1 MCAYSGNKVRFPPGE
16 LTPEIPIIAPMQ
28 VYKFGGASVKDAAAV
43 RNVAAIL
50 KENNFNEKVVIISAM
65 GKTTNELENVVNL
78 YYAVKPA
85 LSADRPASSAGKP
98 DWEQALDA
106 LLQKHVTV
114 MDALYSNG
122 NKEKALQDVN
132 KLVDGVRKFLKEN
145 TSRNY
150 NYIYDQV
157 VSIGEYISTTI
168 VSDYANSIGLKNTL
182 LDVKQVLFTDNAYT
196 EGKVDFAKT
205 EKCIGEKIPPLFKD
219 GFVITQG
226 FVGCTPEGFAT
237 TLGREGSDYT
247 ASIFAYSLNASRMTV
262 WKDVEGI
269 MNADPKEFP
278 DAQFISEMTYHE
290 AIEMTYYG
298 ASVIHPKTIKPI
310 QNKNIPLEVRSFVN
324 YGKKGSV
331 ISANANINFVPP
343 VIIWKRGQVL
353 LSFSAKDFSFIAE
366 DHLSMVF
373 ATFAANRLRINL
385 MQNAAISFSIAV
397 DFKKEKI
404 DSIYEQLQNEF
415 SITRNDNLSLLTIRH
430 YNPGI
435 IDKLTKDKDI
445 LLRQISRTT
454 IQLLMRE

>member
-1 MCAYSGNKVRFPPGE
+1 MKNLYTNGNF
-16 LTPEIPIIAPMQ
+16 
-28 VYKFGGASVKDAAAV
+28 DAA
-43 RNVAAIL
+43 VAD
-50 KENNFNEKVVIISAM
+50 
-65 GKTTNELENVVNL
+65 
-78 YYAVKPA
+78 VK
-85 LSADRPASSAGKP
+85 
-98 DWEQALDA
+98 
-106 LLQKHVTV
+106 
-114 MDALYSNG
+114 
-122 NKEKALQDVN
+122 
-132 KLVDGVRKFLKEN
+132 KLVDGASEFLKHN
-145 TSRNY
+145 NSRNY

-196 EGKVDFAKT
+196 EGKVEFKKT
-205 EKCIGEKIPPLFKD
+205 EEAISKKVAELVKT

-226 FVGCTPEGFAT
+226 FVGSTPEGFAC

-247 ASIFAYSLNASRMTV
+247 ASIFAYSLNAERMTV

-278 DAQFISEMTYHE
+278 DAQFLSEITYHE

-324 YGKKGSV
+324 FNKRGSV
-331 ISANANINFVPP
+331 ISANANTGFLPP
-343 VIIWKRGQVL
+343 IIIWKRNQVL

-366 DHLSMVF
+366 DHLSKVF
-373 ATFAANRLRINL
+373 STFAENRLRINM

-404 DSIYEQLQNEF
+404 DNIIEQLTPDF
-415 SITRNDNLSLLTIRH
+415 SITRNDNLSLLTVRH
-430 YNPGI
+430 YNQGI
-435 IDKLTKDKDI
+435 IDKLTLNKDV

-454 IQLLMRE
+454 IQLLVRE

>member
-1 MCAYSGNKVRFPPGE
+1 
-16 LTPEIPIIAPMQ
+16 MQ
-28 VYKFGGASVKDAAAV
+28 VYKFGGASVKDADAV
-43 RNVAAIL
+43 RNVTAIL
-50 KENNFNEKVVIISAM
+50 KENNFNEKVVVISAM
-65 GKTTNELENVVNL
+65 GKTTNAMEDVINQYYSNDAAWEKTLDGVFEKHLEIIN
-78 YYAVKPA
+78 
-85 LSADRPASSAGKP
+85 
-98 DWEQALDA
+98 
-106 LLQKHVTV
+106 
-114 MDALYSNG
+114 ALYSNG
-122 NKEKALQDVN
+122 GHDKAVADV
-132 KLVDGVRKFLKEN
+132 KVLVENVRKFLKEN
-145 TSRNY
+145 NSRNY

-157 VSIGEYISTTI
+157 VSLGEYISTTI

-196 EGKVDFAKT
+196 EGKVDFKKT
-205 EKCIGEKIPPLFKD
+205 EEAIKKKVAELTKT

-226 FVGCTPEGFAT
+226 FVGSTPEGFAT

-247 ASIFAYSLNASRMTV
+247 ASIFAYSTDAERMTV

-269 MNADPKEFP
+269 MNADPKEYKE
-278 DAQFISEMTYHE
+278 AQFLSEITYHE

-324 YGKKGSV
+324 YSKRGSI
-331 ISANANINFVPP
+331 ISANANTNFLPP
-343 VIIWKRGQVL
+343 IMIWKRQQVL

-366 DHLSMVF
+366 EHLSKVF
-373 ATFAANRLRINL
+373 ATFAENRLRINL

-404 DSIYEQLQNEF
+404 ENVIEQLQNDF
-415 SITRNDNLSLLTIRH
+415 SITRNDNLTLLTIRH
-430 YNPGI
+430 YNQGI

-445 LLRQISRTT
+445 LVRQIARTT

>member
-1 MCAYSGNKVRFPPGE
+1 
-16 LTPEIPIIAPMQ
+16 MQ

-43 RNVAAIL
+43 KNVTSIL
-50 KENNFNEKVVIISAM
+50 QQNNFNEKVVVISAM
-65 GKTTNELENVVNL
+65 GKSTNELENVINL
-78 YYAVKPA
+78 YYAGKAEWETA
-85 LSADRPASSAGKP
+85 LN
-98 DWEQALDA
+98 ALFE
-106 LLQKHVTV
+106 KHVTIIN
-114 MDALYSNG
+114 DLYG
-122 NKEKALQDVN
+122 AADKTKAIEEVK
-132 KLVDGVRKFLKEN
+132 KLIDGGAKFLKEN

-150 NYIYDQV
+150 NYIYDQI
-157 VSIGEYISTTI
+157 VSLGEYISTTI
-168 VSDYANSIGLKNTL
+168 VSDYANSIGLSNTL

-196 EGKVDFAKT
+196 EGKVDFKRTEEAISKKVTELVKT
-205 EKCIGEKIPPLFKD
+205 

-226 FVGCTPEGFAT
+226 FVGSTPEGFAT

-247 ASIFAYSLNASRMTV
+247 ASIFAYSLNAERMTV

-278 DAQFISEMTYHE
+278 EAQFISELTFHE

-324 YGKKGSV
+324 SGKRGSV
-331 ISANANINFVPP
+331 ISANANTNFLPP
-343 VIIWKRGQVL
+343 IIIWKRQQVL

-366 DHLSMVF
+366 DHLSKVF
-373 ATFAANRLRINL
+373 GTFAENRLRINM
-385 MQNAAISFSIAV
+385 MQNAAISFSIVV

-404 DSIYEQLQNEF
+404 ENVIESLQNDF
-415 SITRNDNLSLLTIRH
+415 SITRNDGLSLLTIRH

-445 LLRQISRTT
+445 LLRQISRAT
-454 IQLLMRE
+454 IQVLMRE

>member
-1 MCAYSGNKVRFPPGE
+1 
-16 LTPEIPIIAPMQ
+16 MQ

-43 RNVAAIL
+43 KNVTSIL
-50 KENNFNEKVVIISAM
+50 QQNNFNEKVVVISAM
-65 GKTTNELENVVNL
+65 GKSTNELENVINL
-78 YYAVKPA
+78 YYAGNAGWENA
-85 LSADRPASSAGKP
+85 LNTLF
-98 DWEQALDA
+98 E
-106 LLQKHVTV
+106 KHV
-114 MDALYSNG
+114 AIINELYG
-122 NKEKALQDVN
+122 AADKTKAIEDVK
-132 KLVDGVRKFLKEN
+132 KLIDGGAKFLKEN

-150 NYIYDQV
+150 NYIYDQI
-157 VSIGEYISTTI
+157 VSLGEYISTTI
-168 VSDYANSIGLKNTL
+168 VSDYANSIGLSNTL

-196 EGKVDFAKT
+196 EGKVDFKKT
-205 EKCIGEKIPPLFKD
+205 EEAISNKVTELVKT

-226 FVGCTPEGFAT
+226 FVGSTPEGFAT

-247 ASIFAYSLNASRMTV
+247 ASIFAYSLNAERMTV

-278 DAQFISEMTYHE
+278 EAQFISELTFHE

-324 YGKKGSV
+324 SGKRGSV
-331 ISANANINFVPP
+331 ISANANTNFLPP
-343 VIIWKRGQVL
+343 IIIWKRQQVL

-366 DHLSMVF
+366 DHLSKVF
-373 ATFAANRLRINL
+373 ATFAENRLRINM
-385 MQNAAISFSIAV
+385 MQNAAISFSIVV

-404 DSIYEQLQNEF
+404 ENVIESLQNEF
-415 SITRNDNLSLLTIRH
+415 SITRNDGLSLLTIRH

-445 LLRQISRTT
+445 LLRQISRAT
-454 IQLLMRE
+454 IQVLMRE

>member
-1 MCAYSGNKVRFPPGE
+1 
-16 LTPEIPIIAPMQ
+16 MQ

-43 RNVAAIL
+43 KNVTSIL
-50 KENNFNEKVVIISAM
+50 KENNFNEKVVVISAM
-65 GKTTNELENVVNL
+65 GKSTNELENVINL
-78 YYAVKPA
+78 YYAGK
-85 LSADRPASSAGKP
+85 AD
-98 DWEQALDA
+98 W
-106 LLQKHVTV
+106 
-114 MDALYSNG
+114 
-122 NKEKALQDVN
+122 EKALDGLFDKHVAIINELYGSSDKTKAVEDVK
-132 KLVDGVRKFLKEN
+132 KLIEAGRKFLKEN
-145 TSRNY
+145 SSRNY
-150 NYIYDQV
+150 NYIYDQI

-182 LDVKQVLFTDNAYT
+182 LDVKEVLFTDNAYT

-205 EKCIGEKIPPLFKD
+205 EKAISDKVTELVKT

-226 FVGCTPEGFAT
+226 FVGSTPEGFAA

-247 ASIFAYSLNASRMTV
+247 ASIFAYSLGAERMTV

-269 MNADPKEFP
+269 MNADPKEFA
-278 DAQFISEMTYHE
+278 DAQFISELTFHE

-324 YGKKGSV
+324 SGKRGSV
-331 ISANANINFVPP
+331 ISANANTNFLPP
-343 VIIWKRGQVL
+343 VIIWKRQQVL
-353 LSFSAKDFSFIAE
+353 LSFSANDFSFIAE
-366 DHLSMVF
+366 DHLSKVF
-373 ATFAANRLRINL
+373 ATFAENRLRINM

-404 DSIYEQLQNEF
+404 ENVIDALKNDF

-430 YNPGI
+430 YNQGI

-445 LLRQISRTT
+445 LVRQISRTT
-454 IQLLMRE
+454 IQMLVRE

>member
-1 MCAYSGNKVRFPPGE
+1 
-16 LTPEIPIIAPMQ
+16 MQ

-43 RNVAAIL
+43 KNVTSIL
-50 KENNFNEKVVIISAM
+50 QQNNFNEKVVVISAM
-65 GKTTNELENVVNL
+65 GKSTNELENVINL
-78 YYAVKPA
+78 YYA
-85 LSADRPASSAGKP
+85 GKAE
-98 DWEQALDA
+98 WETVLNT
-106 LLQKHVTV
+106 LFEKHVTIINELYGAADKTKAV
-114 MDALYSNG
+114 EDVKKLIDAG
-122 NKEKALQDVN
+122 A
-132 KLVDGVRKFLKEN
+132 KFLKEN

-150 NYIYDQV
+150 NYIYDQI
-157 VSIGEYISTTI
+157 VSLGEYISTTI
-168 VSDYANSIGLKNTL
+168 VSDYANSIGLSNTL

-196 EGKVDFAKT
+196 EGKVDFKKT
-205 EKCIGEKIPPLFKD
+205 EEAISKKVTELVKT

-226 FVGCTPEGFAT
+226 FVGSTPEGFAT

-247 ASIFAYSLNASRMTV
+247 ASIFAYSLNAERMTV

-278 DAQFISEMTYHE
+278 EAQFISELTFHE

-324 YGKKGSV
+324 SGKRGSV
-331 ISANANINFVPP
+331 ISANANTNFLPP
-343 VIIWKRGQVL
+343 IIIWKRQQVL

-366 DHLSMVF
+366 DHLSKVF
-373 ATFAANRLRINL
+373 ATFAENRLRINM
-385 MQNAAISFSIAV
+385 MQNAAISFSIVV

-404 DSIYEQLQNEF
+404 ENVIESLQNDF
-415 SITRNDNLSLLTIRH
+415 SITRNDGLSLLTIRH

-445 LLRQISRTT
+445 LVRQISRAT
-454 IQLLMRE
+454 IQVLMRE

>member
-1 MCAYSGNKVRFPPGE
+1 
-16 LTPEIPIIAPMQ
+16 MQ
-28 VYKFGGASVKDAAAV
+28 VYKFGGASVKDASAV
-43 RNVAAIL
+43 KNVTTIL
-50 KENNFNEKVVIISAM
+50 KENNTNDKVVVISAM

-78 YYAVKPA
+78 YYAGN
-85 LSADRPASSAGKP
+85 AG
-98 DWEQALDA
+98 W
-106 LLQKHVTV
+106 
-114 MDALYSNG
+114 
-122 NKEKALQDVN
+122 EKALDGLFDKHLAIMKDLYTNGSFDHAVADVKELIEN
-132 KLVDGVRKFLKEN
+132 AREFLKHN
-145 TSRNY
+145 NSRNY

-157 VSIGEYISTTI
+157 VSIGEYLSTTV
-168 VSDYANSIGLKNTL
+168 VSDYANSLGLKNTL
-182 LDVKQVLFTDNAYT
+182 LDVKEVLFTDNAYT
-196 EGKVDFAKT
+196 EGKVDFKKT
-205 EKCIGEKIPPLFKD
+205 ETAIAQKVSELTKT

-226 FVGCTPEGFAT
+226 FVGSTPEGFAC

-247 ASIFAYSLNASRMTV
+247 ASIFAYSLNAERMTV

-278 DAQFISEMTYHE
+278 EAQFLSEITYHE

-324 YGKKGSV
+324 YNKRGSV
-331 ISANANINFVPP
+331 ISANANTSFLPP
-343 VIIWKRGQVL
+343 IIIWKRGQVL

-366 DHLSMVF
+366 DHLSKVF
-373 ATFAANRLRINL
+373 STFAENRLRINM

-404 DSIYEQLQNEF
+404 DNIIEQLHNEF

-430 YNPGI
+430 YNQGI
-435 IDKLTKDKDI
+435 IDKLTQNKDV

-454 IQLLMRE
+454 IQLLVRE

>member
-1 MCAYSGNKVRFPPGE
+1 
-16 LTPEIPIIAPMQ
+16 MQ
-28 VYKFGGASVKDAAAV
+28 VYKFGGASVKDADAV
-43 RNVAAIL
+43 KNVTAIL
-50 KENNFNEKVVIISAM
+50 RENNFNEKVVIISAM
-65 GKTTNELENVVNL
+65 GKTTNALENVVNL
-78 YYAVKPA
+78 YYA
-85 LSADRPASSAGKP
+85 GKP
-98 DWEQALDA
+98 EWDKALDGIYESHLA
-106 LLQKHVTV
+106 VIQK
-114 MDALYSNG
+114 LYDNG
-122 NKEKALQDVN
+122 SKAKAIEDV
-132 KLVDGVRKFLKEN
+132 KKITEGTRKFLNEN

-157 VSIGEYISTTI
+157 VSIGEYLSTTI
-168 VSDYANSIGLKNTL
+168 VSDYANSLGLKNTL
-182 LDVKQVLFTDNAYT
+182 LDAKQVLFTDNAYT
-196 EGKVDFAKT
+196 EGKVDFVKT
-205 EKCIGEKIPPLFKD
+205 EKTISEKVLPLVKN

-226 FVGCTPEGFAT
+226 FVGATPEGFAT

-247 ASIFAYSLNASRMTV
+247 ASIFAYSLNADRMTV

-278 DAQFISEMTYHE
+278 EAEFISEMTYHE

-324 YGKKGSV
+324 YGKKGSI
-331 ISANANINFVPP
+331 ISANANTNFLPP
-343 VIIWKRGQVL
+343 VIIWKRNQVL

-366 DHLSMVF
+366 DHLSKVF
-373 ATFAANRLRINL
+373 STFAENRVRINM

-404 DSIYEQLQNEF
+404 DNVVAQLEHDF
-415 SITRNDNLSLLTIRH
+415 SITQNSGLSLLTIRH
-430 YNPGI
+430 YNQGI

-445 LLRQISRTT
+445 LLRQISRAT

>member
-1 MCAYSGNKVRFPPGE
+1 
-16 LTPEIPIIAPMQ
+16 MQ
-28 VYKFGGASVKDAAAV
+28 VYKFGGASVKDAGAV
-43 RNVAAIL
+43 KNVTAIL
-50 KENNFNEKVVIISAM
+50 KENNFNQKVVVISAM

-78 YYAVKPA
+78 NY
-85 LSADRPASSAGKP
+85 AGKP
-98 DWEQALDA
+98 DWEKALDA
-106 LLQKHVTV
+106 LFDKHLVIINS
-114 MDALYSNG
+114 LYGDSP
-122 NKEKALQDVN
+122 KEKAIDDV
-132 KLVDGVRKFLKEN
+132 KQLIEAGRSFLKSN

-150 NYIYDQV
+150 NYVYDQI

-196 EGKVDFAKT
+196 EGQVDFAKT
-205 EKCIGEKIPPLFKD
+205 EEAIKAKVAELVKT

-247 ASIFAYSLNASRMTV
+247 ASIFAYSLNAERMTV

-269 MNADPKEFP
+269 MNADPKEYVE
-278 DAQFISEMTYHE
+278 AQFLSEITYHE

-324 YGKKGSV
+324 SSKRGSV
-331 ISANANINFVPP
+331 ISANANTSFLPP
-343 VIIWKRGQVL
+343 IIIWKRNQVL

-366 DHLSMVF
+366 EHLSKVF
-373 ATFAANRLRINL
+373 GTFAENRLRINM
-385 MQNAAISFSIAV
+385 MQNAAISFSIVV

-404 DSIYEQLQNEF
+404 ENIVSHLKNDF
-415 SITRNDNLSLLTIRH
+415 SITVNENLTLLTIRH

-435 IDKLTKDKDI
+435 IEKLTKDKDI

-454 IQLLMRE
+454 IQVLMRE

>member
-1 MCAYSGNKVRFPPGE
+1 
-16 LTPEIPIIAPMQ
+16 MQ

-43 RNVAAIL
+43 KNVTSIL
-50 KENNFNEKVVIISAM
+50 KENNFNEKVVVISAM
-65 GKTTNELENVVNL
+65 GKSTNELENVVNL
-78 YYAVKPA
+78 YYAQK
-85 LSADRPASSAGKP
+85 AD
-98 DWEQALDA
+98 W
-106 LLQKHVTV
+106 
-114 MDALYSNG
+114 
-122 NKEKALQDVN
+122 EKALNDLFEKHLVIIN
-132 KLVDGVRKFLKEN
+132 NLYGDSDKTKAIAEIKKLIDAAAKFLKEN

-150 NYIYDQV
+150 NYIYDQI
-157 VSIGEYISTTI
+157 VSLGEYISTTI

-182 LDVKQVLFTDNAYT
+182 LDVKEVLFTDNAYT
-196 EGKVDFAKT
+196 EGKVDFKKT
-205 EKCIGEKIPPLFKD
+205 EEAINKKVTELVKT

-226 FVGCTPEGFAT
+226 FVGSTPEGFAT

-247 ASIFAYSLNASRMTV
+247 ASIFAYSLNAERMTV

-278 DAQFISEMTYHE
+278 EAQFISELTFHE

-324 YGKKGSV
+324 SGKRGSV
-331 ISANANINFVPP
+331 ISANANTLFLPP
-343 VIIWKRGQVL
+343 IIIWKRNQVL

-366 DHLSMVF
+366 DHLSKVF
-373 ATFAANRLRINL
+373 ATFAENRLRINL

-404 DSIYEQLQNEF
+404 DNVVEQLSNDF
-415 SITRNDNLSLLTIRH
+415 TITRNENLSLLTIRH
-430 YNPGI
+430 FNQGI

-445 LLRQISRTT
+445 LLRQNSRNTV
-454 IQLLMRE
+454 QLLMRE

>member
-1 MCAYSGNKVRFPPGE
+1 
-16 LTPEIPIIAPMQ
+16 MQ

-43 RNVAAIL
+43 KNVTSIL
-50 KENNFNEKVVIISAM
+50 QQNNFNEKVVVISAM
-65 GKTTNELENVVNL
+65 GKSTNELENVINL
-78 YYAVKPA
+78 YYAGNAGWENA
-85 LSADRPASSAGKP
+85 LN
-98 DWEQALDA
+98 ALFE
-106 LLQKHVTV
+106 KHV
-114 MDALYSNG
+114 AIINELYG
-122 NKEKALQDVN
+122 AADKTKAIEDVK
-132 KLVDGVRKFLKEN
+132 KLIDGGAKFLKEN

-150 NYIYDQV
+150 NYIYDQI
-157 VSIGEYISTTI
+157 VSLGEYISTTI
-168 VSDYANSIGLKNTL
+168 VSDYANSIGLSNTL

-196 EGKVDFAKT
+196 EGKVDFKRTEEAIGKKVTELVKT
-205 EKCIGEKIPPLFKD
+205 

-226 FVGCTPEGFAT
+226 FVGSTPEGFAT

-247 ASIFAYSLNASRMTV
+247 ASIFAYSLNAERMTV

-278 DAQFISEMTYHE
+278 EAQFISELTFHE

-324 YGKKGSV
+324 SGKRGSV
-331 ISANANINFVPP
+331 ISANANTNFLPP
-343 VIIWKRGQVL
+343 IIIWKRQQVL

-366 DHLSMVF
+366 DHLSKVF
-373 ATFAANRLRINL
+373 ATFAENRLRINM
-385 MQNAAISFSIAV
+385 MQNAAISFSIVV

-404 DSIYEQLQNEF
+404 ENVIESLQNEF
-415 SITRNDNLSLLTIRH
+415 SITRNDGLSLLTIRH

-445 LLRQISRTT
+445 LLRQISRAT
-454 IQLLMRE
+454 IQVLMRE

>member
-1 MCAYSGNKVRFPPGE
+1 
-16 LTPEIPIIAPMQ
+16 MQ
-28 VYKFGGASVKDAAAV
+28 VYKFGGASVKDADAV
-43 RNVAAIL
+43 RNVTAIL
-50 KENNFNEKVVIISAM
+50 KENNFNEKVVVISAM
-65 GKTTNELENVVNL
+65 GKTTNALEDVINQ
-78 YYAVKPA
+78 YYGNDAT
-85 LSADRPASSAGKP
+85 
-98 DWEQALDA
+98 WEKTLDGVFE
-106 LLQKHVTV
+106 KHLEIIN
-114 MDALYSNG
+114 ALYSNG
-122 NKEKALQDVN
+122 GHDKAVADV
-132 KLVDGVRKFLKEN
+132 KVLVEGVRKFLKEN
-145 TSRNY
+145 NSRNY

-157 VSIGEYISTTI
+157 VSLGEYISTTI

-196 EGKVDFAKT
+196 EGKVDFKKT
-205 EKCIGEKIPPLFKD
+205 EEAIKRKVAELTKT

-226 FVGCTPEGFAT
+226 FVGSTPEGFAT

-247 ASIFAYSLNASRMTV
+247 ASIFAYATDAERMTV

-269 MNADPKEFP
+269 MNADPKEYKE
-278 DAQFISEMTYHE
+278 AQFLSEITYHE

-324 YGKKGSV
+324 YSKRGSI
-331 ISANANINFVPP
+331 ISANANTNFLPP
-343 VIIWKRGQVL
+343 IMIWKRQQVL

-366 DHLSMVF
+366 EHLSKVF
-373 ATFAANRLRINL
+373 STFAENRLRINM

-404 DSIYEQLQNEF
+404 ENVIDQLQNDF
-415 SITRNDNLSLLTIRH
+415 SITRNDNLTLLTIRH
-430 YNPGI
+430 YNQGI

-445 LLRQISRTT
+445 LVRQIARTT